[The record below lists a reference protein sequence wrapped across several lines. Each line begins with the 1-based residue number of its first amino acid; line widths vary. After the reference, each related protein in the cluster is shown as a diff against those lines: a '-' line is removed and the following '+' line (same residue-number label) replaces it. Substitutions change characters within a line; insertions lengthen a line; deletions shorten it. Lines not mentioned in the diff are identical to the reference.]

1 MRTRITIET
10 DGPCLVAVVPLSTP
24 SHPGPRKV
32 QIVSSSDDYSD
43 PSPSSSCFRAAAP
56 VIQLRKS
63 A

>member
-10 DGPCLVAVVPLSTP
+10 DGPCLVAIVPLDTP
-24 SHPGPRKV
+24 SRPGPRKIH
-32 QIVSSSDDYSD
+32 IVSSSDEFSD

-56 VIQLRKS
+56 VLQLRKS